1 MNTFYAYIHARPDGT
16 PFYIGK
22 GRGRRATDFVARNA
36 HHKNITAKYGI
47 KNILVSKHECSSEE
61 FAFALEVGMIKCF
74 KRMGV
79 TLVNM
84 TDGGEGPCGAIVSAE
99 TRAKMSASRTGKKLP
114 PHSDERRAKNSAS
127 KKGKP
132 GHLHTPESRAKLIAN
147 HKGMTGLKH
156 SEESRIK
163 IGLASKGYVHTDEA
177 RAKMSAA
184 QQGRIYVAPSDEA
197 RAKMSAAGKGRAKSE
212 SHRAKISAANKGKAK
227 SAEHIA
233 KCKATKAK
241 KRELILGGTVCL

>member
-1 MNTFYAYIHARPDGT
+1 MNNFYAYIHARPDGT

-22 GRGRRATDFVARNA
+22 GRGRRATDFLARSA
-36 HHKNITAKYGI
+36 YHKNITAKYGI

-74 KRMGV
+74 KRMGFI
-79 TLVNM
+79 LANM
-84 TDGGEGPCGAIVSAE
+84 TDGGEGPSGAIVSAE
-99 TRAKMSASRTGKKLP
+99 TRAKMSASRIGKKLP
-114 PHSDERRAKNSAS
+114 PHSDEHRAKISAS

-132 GHLHTPESRAKLIAN
+132 GHLHTPESLAKLIAS

-163 IGLASKGYVHTDEA
+163 IGLAGKGYVHTAEA
-177 RAKMSAA
+177 RLKMSEAQQGRVYVSPSEETKAKMSA
-184 QQGRIYVAPSDEA
+184 SS
-197 RAKMSAAGKGRAKSE
+197 KGKPKSE
-212 SHRAKISAANKGKAK
+212 SHRAKISAANKGKIK

-241 KRELILGGTVCL
+241 KRELMLEGTAP